1 MDTTRIDSAHAP
13 RRVVLLGW
21 DAADWQMID
30 PLVRAG
36 AMPTLAALRE
46 RGTWG
51 NLSTTQP
58 ILSPILWNSIAT
70 GRRPDCHG
78 VLGFTEPV
86 PDGSGVRA
94 VASTSR
100 RCKALWNILTQSDLR
115 SHVVGW
121 YASHPAEP
129 INGVMVSNQ
138 IGFERAS
145 DGPLAPLPVGSVHP
159 SEMAEELAAC
169 RVHPGEIDAEA
180 ILPFIPDAARVVERE
195 GHRVGKLQ
203 HLLAHTATTHALSMQ
218 LAMRD
223 DWQFLAVY
231 HEGIDRFG
239 HEFMEF
245 HPPRM
250 EQVTQDDFEAYRH
263 CMAGI
268 YRFHDMMLDAM
279 LQVVGDDTAVI
290 VMSDHGYW
298 NDHRRPDP
306 REGRAGPVDW
316 HRPYGVFAAAG
327 PGVRKQG
334 RLFGGSI
341 LDVTPTVLTLL
352 GLPAARDMPG
362 RVLAEALD
370 GVTIPE
376 RIPSWEARPGSC
388 GMHPP
393 EMRID
398 PAESRAAL
406 EQLVALGYIEPIGED
421 DAKARRETE
430 SSNQFQLAHAHAYA
444 GEPAKALEAFARVET
459 SMQETPAGR
468 LLEASCLLALG
479 RLDDLR
485 VAIDRMIGSGLRVP
499 QVGLLRASLD
509 AAEGRPDLAIARL
522 SDLQKAGVRGV
533 GLHARLGEL
542 RLERGLLKE
551 AERDFLEALALEPES
566 ASALSGLAVVRL
578 RLGDPRAALDHG
590 LAATALEY
598 GATRAHHAV
607 GAALL
612 ELGDAMGAVEALR
625 VCVTQAPGW
634 RDGRLSLAAALRA
647 IGLSEEAQRIEADAG
662 VVD

>member
-1 MDTTRIDSAHAP
+1 MAIARIDSAQRP

-21 DAADWQMID
+21 DAADWQMIE
-30 PLVRAG
+30 PLVREG
-36 AMPTLAALRE
+36 AMPTLAALCE
-46 RGTWG
+46 RGMHG
-51 NLSTTQP
+51 NLATTQP

-70 GRRPDCHG
+70 GMRPDRHG

-86 PDGSGVRA
+86 PDGPGVRA

-100 RCKALWNILTQSDLR
+100 RCKALWNMLTQAGVR

-129 INGVMVSNQ
+129 IDGVMVSNQ
-138 IGFERAS
+138 IGFEGT
-145 DGPLAPLPVGSVHP
+145 DPGPLSPLPAGSVHP
-159 SEMAEELAAC
+159 PQLAAELAAC

-180 ILPFIPDAARVVERE
+180 ILPFIPDAARLLERE

-203 HLLAHTATTHALSMQ
+203 HLLAHTATTHAMSMQ

-245 HPPRM
+245 QPPRM
-250 EQVTQDDFEAYRH
+250 QQVSQEDFEAYRH
-263 CMAGI
+263 CMTGI

-327 PGVRKQG
+327 PGVRQG
-334 RLFGGSI
+334 ARLFGGSI
-341 LDVTPTVLTLL
+341 LDITPTVLTLL
-352 GLPAARDMPG
+352 GLPAGRDMPG
-362 RVLAEALD
+362 RVLAEAID
-370 GVTIPE
+370 GVAIPE
-376 RIPSWEARPGSC
+376 RIDSWEAVPGPC

-393 EMRID
+393 QMRID
-398 PAESRAAL
+398 PTESRAAL

-430 SSNQFQLAHAHAYA
+430 SSNLFQLAHAHAFA
-444 GEPAKALEAFARVET
+444 GEPAKALEALGQVEA
-459 SMQETPAGR
+459 SMLESPAGR

-479 RLDDLR
+479 RLSDVR
-485 VAIDRMIGSGLRVP
+485 AAIERMMRAGLQLP
-499 QVGLLRASLD
+499 QIGLLRASVE
-509 AAEGRPDLAIARL
+509 AAEGHPDAAIARL
-522 SDLQKAGVRGV
+522 IDMQKAGVRGL

-542 RLERGLLKE
+542 RLERGLLQE

-566 ASALSGLAVVRL
+566 AACLAGLAVARL
-578 RLGDPRAALDHG
+578 RQGDAHAALEHG
-590 LAATALEY
+590 MAATALEY

-607 GAALL
+607 GMALL
-612 ELGDAMGAVEALR
+612 QLGDSSGAVEALR
-625 VCVTQAPGW
+625 VCAVQAPGW
-634 RDGRLSLAAALRA
+634 GEGRASLARALHAAGRA
-647 IGLSEEAQRIEADAG
+647 EEASGIERSLEGQA
-662 VVD
+662 